1 MCMAPRP
8 PERLGGG
15 PTLHTAGLPRL
26 PGPAHHL
33 AGGGGVSLLP
43 PAWGWASGGG
53 LGAATKLFLLTCA
66 ELGGG
71 GEPA

>member
-33 AGGGGVSLLP
+33 AGGGRGVFAATCLGLGLG
-43 PAWGWASGGG
+43 GWARCGH
-53 LGAATKLFLLTCA
+53 KVVPFNMC
-66 ELGGG
+66 
-71 GEPA
+71 